1 VPQGQNYVT
10 DPGLRSEL
18 MSKIRSEGTKVE
30 VLVFKEMT
38 SRGVTFQ
45 KHYPRALG
53 KPDLAKPR
61 KKLAVFLD
69 GDFWHGRD
77 LARIEA
83 KHGGESAWALK
94 LKANMN
100 RDEKTNDVLRE
111 LGWDVLRVWESDVM
125 RRSTRSASF
134 DQIER
139 FLRSRG

>member
-77 LARIEA
+77 LARIEGLSPA
-83 KHGGESAWALK
+83 
-94 LKANMN
+94 
-100 RDEKTNDVLRE
+100 
-111 LGWDVLRVWESDVM
+111 
-125 RRSTRSASF
+125 
-134 DQIER
+134 
-139 FLRSRG
+139 